1 MLKSKILVNKE
12 VATSFGVIKF
22 NELGECAELTVEQ
35 QEHLGTKIPYIQYI
49 PEAPK
54 KEPKESKEPKEPK
67 ETESK
72 KAPAKKAPAKKA
84 TAKDKKDKE

>member
-49 PEAPK
+49 PE
-54 KEPKESKEPKEPK
+54 EPKKEPKEPK

-84 TAKDKKDKE
+84 TTKDKKDKE

>member
-54 KEPKESKEPKEPK
+54 KEPKEPK

-84 TAKDKKDKE
+84 TTKDKKDKE

>member
-54 KEPKESKEPKEPK
+54 KEPKESKEPKE
-67 ETESK
+67 TESK

>member
-54 KEPKESKEPKEPK
+54 KEPKEPK